1 MDFIHHGIQLLSAT
15 VSTLN
20 LNIGS
25 HGAEVD
31 TTVAL
36 GLVDCL
42 LIFLKGPRPFVSYQI
57 ELLI

>member
-1 MDFIHHGIQLLSAT
+1 MDFTHHGIQSLSAT
-15 VSTLN
+15 LSTLN

-31 TTVAL
+31 IAVAL

-42 LIFLKGPRPFVSYQI
+42 LTFLKGLYMSFSYHVI
-57 ELLI
+57 Y

>member
-1 MDFIHHGIQLLSAT
+1 MDFIHHGIQSLSVT
-15 VSTLN
+15 LSTLN

-31 TTVAL
+31 IAVAL

-42 LIFLKGPRPFVSYQI
+42 LMFLQGLRPKLSHYRI
-57 ELLI
+57 Y

>member
-1 MDFIHHGIQLLSAT
+1 MNFIHHGIQTLSAT
-15 VSTLN
+15 LSTLN

-31 TTVAL
+31 IAIAL

-42 LIFLKGPRPFVSYQI
+42 LMFLKGLHPSFLSYDS
-57 ELLI
+57 LN

>member
-1 MDFIHHGIQLLSAT
+1 MDFINDGVQSLST
-15 VSTLN
+15 TLSTLN

-31 TTVAL
+31 IAVAV

-42 LIFLKGPRPFVSYQI
+42 LAFLKGLRPFFS
-57 ELLI
+57 LIT